1 MSSLQKIVPISRKPA
16 AERVASQLLAL
27 IRSGNIKAGEV
38 FPTEGELAEALH
50 VSRPVVREALR
61 GLQILGVV
69 ESRQG
74 GRCTVTDL
82 EISRLLA
89 PLHFVIGL
97 SESNLD
103 ALHQARLINECGL
116 IRLCAERIGDE
127 DLARLRELAAA
138 GHRVISD
145 PTAFRVV
152 DQEFHHLLMRA
163 AANPFME
170 SVAKGLYEL
179 GMEYRRA
186 ASEAPGVIARSA
198 VEHDGIVAAL
208 IRRDAD
214 AAAEAMRV
222 HLTSINRTTLEA
234 MRRID
239 AAAKAAPLAGD

>member
-1 MSSLQKIVPISRKPA
+1 MSYLDKIVPISRKPA
-16 AERVASQLLAL
+16 AERVASQLLEL
-27 IRSGNIKAGEV
+27 IRSGNIKPGEV

-74 GRCTVTDL
+74 GRCSVTDL

-89 PLHFVIGL
+89 PLQFVIGL
-97 SESNLD
+97 NESNLD
-103 ALHQARLINECGL
+103 ALYQARLVNECGL
-116 IRLCAERIGDE
+116 IRLCA
-127 DLARLRELAAA
+127 ARVTEAELAQLRDLVAA
-138 GHRVISD
+138 GYRSASD

-152 DQEFHHLLMRA
+152 DQAFHHLLMRIG
-163 AANPFME
+163 ANPFME

-179 GMEYRRA
+179 GMDYRRV
-186 ASEAPGVIARSA
+186 ASETAGVIERSA
-198 VEHDGIVAAL
+198 EEHAAIVEALARHDG
-208 IRRDAD
+208 D

-222 HLTSINRTTLEA
+222 HLASINRTTLEA

-239 AAAKAAPLAGD
+239 GAPTQGD